1 MAVSM
6 GEPHAPPRTSR
17 VFSAPDLSVPG
28 ALVSPVEVRFFKE
41 HGFLVK
47 HALLDREAMAA
58 AVERAWD
65 HLLEVVP
72 QDPSSGWRLNP
83 RDPGT
88 WQNPR
93 WAPMPPH
100 PTSGEHEGR
109 APVEY
114 QAGVVKLH
122 LLGRDESL
130 LASFANH
137 PRVRAVV
144 RAMLGGELRETSFFR
159 GVYPIFP
166 TRESADD
173 RVELERRRLAPH
185 TDRVCQ
191 QVNVC
196 AYLGDVAPRS
206 GGFTVYPGSHL
217 RLFSEHRYEAN
228 WSPLPSYERA
238 LAEVAATVEPLELTA
253 TRGSVIFWHGRL
265 AHSGGIHFGR
275 DIRWAAFADYT
286 HHRPTL
292 TDDEHRALGLYE
304 WFKDVKLFR
313 EDFET
318 SSDPWRHWALGA
330 PHP

>member
-1 MAVSM
+1 MATSM
-6 GEPHAPPRTSR
+6 GEPRAERRKSR

-28 ALVSPVEVRFFKE
+28 TILSPVEVRFFQE
-41 HGFLVK
+41 NGFLVK

-58 AVERAWD
+58 AVERTWE

-83 RDPGT
+83 RDPST

-100 PTSGEHEGR
+100 PTSGEYEGR

-114 QAGVVKLH
+114 HGGVVKLH
-122 LLGRDESL
+122 LLGREASL

-137 PRVRAVV
+137 ARVLAVV
-144 RAMLGGELRETSFFR
+144 RALLGGELRETRFFR

-166 TRESADD
+166 TRQSADD
-173 RVELERRRLAPH
+173 RVELERRPLAPH

-196 AYLGDVAPRS
+196 AYLDDVAPRS

-228 WSPLPSYERA
+228 WSPLPSYESA
-238 LAEVAATVEPLELTA
+238 LAEVAATVEPLELSA
-253 TRGSVIFWHGRL
+253 ALGSVIFWHGRL
-265 AHSGGIHFGR
+265 VHSGGIHFGR
-275 DIRWAAFADYT
+275 HIRWAAFADYT
-286 HHRPTL
+286 HDRPTL

-313 EDFET
+313 EDFEA
-318 SSDPWRHWALGA
+318 SSDPWRHWAIGA
-330 PHP
+330 SQP